1 VNKSST
7 TAAFACAVLCGS
19 GLLPTVAHGQV
30 AMKDKTS
37 VSVLKQAPPRSVDA
51 PIEVLAFE
59 PQGRPFEQLC
69 IITATGGQT
78 IAGSKK
84 GTDMIEPMKNRA
96 RTCGADALII
106 KSTSDQTIKP
116 LRGGID
122 QGARAEAVA
131 IRYLEVE
138 AAPVESPAA
147 ARPQD

>member
-1 VNKSST
+1 MNKSST

-122 QGARAEAVA
+122 RGARAEAVA

>member
-1 VNKSST
+1 MNKSST

-59 PQGRPFEQLC
+59 PKGRPFEQLC

>member
-1 VNKSST
+1 MNKSST

-96 RTCGADALII
+96 RTCGADALVI